1 MFRYISMPPV
11 QFKLKSLKDA
21 FFDIWFMMTYHK
33 TEIVLIYQFYL
44 EIRKFNSLKPMV
56 KPIISK
62 NHEAIILKLIINQC
76 FYLHAKHFRRDFTHA
91 VIKVINEGLTL
102 NGRSFQNDRFS
113 LFCRIILSIILQK
126 VLNINA
132 CILKRRLDVCQF
144 WVVL

>member
-1 MFRYISMPPV
+1 MPPV

-62 NHEAIILKLIINQC
+62 NHEAIYWSWLLINVSI
-76 FYLHAKHFRRDFTHA
+76 YM
-91 VIKVINEGLTL
+91 
-102 NGRSFQNDRFS
+102 
-113 LFCRIILSIILQK
+113 LST
-126 VLNINA
+126 
-132 CILKRRLDVCQF
+132 F
-144 WVVL
+144 EETSHTP